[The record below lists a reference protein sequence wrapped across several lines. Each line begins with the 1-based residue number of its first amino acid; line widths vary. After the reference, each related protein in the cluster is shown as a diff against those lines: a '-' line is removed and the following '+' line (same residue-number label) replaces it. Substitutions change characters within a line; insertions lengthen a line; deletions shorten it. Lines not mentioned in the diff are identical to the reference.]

1 MHSNYLLLPILSIL
15 FFVSSCK
22 EPEPFEYPEDPIEVE
37 PSWITESE
45 RVIKTDELWK
55 AEQLSNGCDPNL
67 HVSNLAF
74 YELNYSRGFATIQL
88 LPSDSSCEVGV
99 GLRTNFASGEIS
111 THEWDEL
118 HFEFTYS
125 EYSGQP
131 STEYWVDLNYKGLEL
146 DLNLAPVIASLVP
159 FDTTDGLFKLYFE
172 NDKPIFELNGN
183 PFSPDFSEESG
194 NHFEAHGDGAENY
207 FEARMSSTDTEL
219 HSYTIFQYL
228 RFSRFGVKD
237 D

>member
-1 MHSNYLLLPILSIL
+1 MHSNYILFPILSIVLL
-15 FFVSSCK
+15 FGSCN

-37 PSWITESE
+37 PAWITETE
-45 RVIKTDELWK
+45 RVVSTEELWK
-55 AEQLSNGCDPNL
+55 AVQLSDGCDPNL

-74 YELNYSRGFATIQL
+74 YELNYTRGFASIQL
-88 LPSDSSCEVGV
+88 LPSDSACQVEV
-99 GLRTNFASGEIS
+99 GLRTKFNSGELS

-131 STEYWVDLNYKGLEL
+131 STEYWIDLNYKGLEL
-146 DLNLAPVIASLVP
+146 NLNLAPVIASLVP
-159 FDTTDGLFKLYFE
+159 FDTTDGLFKLHFE
-172 NDKPIFELNGN
+172 NDKPVFELNGKT
-183 PFSPDFSEESG
+183 FSPDFTEGTG
-194 NHFEAHGDGAENY
+194 NHFEAHGDGTEDY
-207 FEARMSSTDTEL
+207 FEARMTSTDTEL

-228 RFSRFGVKD
+228 RFSRFGLKD